1 MQSIHGFLNDPLNN
15 YNGPV
20 GDRNSFA
27 ILLLTMVAYHLKVH
41 VQTRAHTLHS
51 SFEKAWEA
59 SGLPDQVLVWVEK
72 LHNIQNSENHYS
84 PSKIG

>member
-1 MQSIHGFLNDPLNN
+1 
-15 YNGPV
+15 
-20 GDRNSFA
+20 
-27 ILLLTMVAYHLKVH
+27 MVTYHLKAH
-41 VQTRAHTLHS
+41 IQTWAHTLHS

-84 PSKIG
+84 PSEIG